1 MNDAPTRAENGN
13 DTAPTAILGL
23 DLDILHAVAPTEI
36 VAFVT
41 HIATCAEAASTTC
54 KNARLPAS
62 VSVHVTRQL
71 NADDAEWFASNPAR
85 EYRYREPVPGEF
97 VLRIC
102 TVPPHFVLVCKL
114 GTGARLLAPVWLK
127 VPAATSVERFEAK
140 RNQQQLDNDDVLRL
154 LFDVYCAFPGEP
166 LDVLNVLRAVGDHA
180 WYRMVT
186 YASRALAPET
196 PAS

>member
-1 MNDAPTRAENGN
+1 MNDDSTPAENGN

-54 KNARLPAS
+54 MNARLPAS

-85 EYRYREPVPGEF
+85 EYRYREPMPGEF

-102 TVPPHFVLVCKL
+102 KAPPHFVLVRKL
-114 GTGARLLAPVWLK
+114 DTGARLLAPIRLK
-127 VPAATSVERFEAK
+127 FQATTSVER
-140 RNQQQLDNDDVLRL
+140 
-154 LFDVYCAFPGEP
+154 
-166 LDVLNVLRAVGDHA
+166 
-180 WYRMVT
+180 
-186 YASRALAPET
+186 
-196 PAS
+196 